1 MKLLG
6 IDYGEAKIGLAI
18 ADDTTKM
25 AVPFKIFKEKDF
37 DKQLDLIVR
46 VVKDESIDLIV
57 IGLPM
62 SLSQNETEQTEHTKV
77 FIDALK
83 ARDIDLVTE
92 DERLSSKAAQS
103 LGIKEDDAVA
113 AMQILQ
119 TYIDRRD
126 N

>member
-25 AVPFKIFKEKDF
+25 AVPFKIVKEKELS
-37 DKQLDLIVR
+37 KQVDLII
-46 VVKDESIDLIV
+46 ETIAAEEIDLVI

-62 SLSQNETEQTEHTKV
+62 SLQQNVTEQTEHTKI

-83 ARDIDLVTE
+83 AKGVSVEIE

-119 TYIDRRD
+119 TYIDR

>member
-1 MKLLG
+1 MRLLG

-18 ADDTTKM
+18 GDDITKM
-25 AVPFKIFKEKDF
+25 ALPFKILKESDMA
-37 DKQLDLIVR
+37 KQVELIDQTIKV
-46 VVKDESIDLIV
+46 ESIDLIV

-62 SLSQNETEQTEHTKV
+62 SLQQNITEQTEHTQI
-77 FIDALK
+77 FIKALK
-83 ARDIDLVTE
+83 DRGIEVELE

-119 TYIDRRD
+119 TYIDRH
-126 N
+126 

>member
-25 AVPFKIFKEKDF
+25 AVPFKIVKEKELSR
-37 DKQLDLIVR
+37 QVDLII
-46 VVKDESIDLIV
+46 ETIAAEEIDLVI

-62 SLSQNETEQTEHTKV
+62 SLQQNVTEQTEHTKI

-83 ARDIDLVTE
+83 TKGVSVEVE

-119 TYIDRRD
+119 TYIDR

>member
-1 MKLLG
+1 MRILG
-6 IDYGEAKIGLAI
+6 IDYGMAKIGLAI
-18 ADDTTKM
+18 ADGDM
-25 AVPFKIFKEKDF
+25 AVPFKIIKETDF
-37 DKQLDLIVR
+37 NKQLDLIIEII
-46 VVKDESIDLIV
+46 KSENIDKVV

-62 SLSQNETEQTEHTKV
+62 SLKQNETQQTEHTQT

-83 ARDIDLVTE
+83 QKGVDIVTA

-119 TYIDRRD
+119 TYIDRH
-126 N
+126 

>member
-6 IDYGEAKIGLAI
+6 IDYGLAKIGLAL

-25 AVPFKIFKEKDF
+25 AIPVKILKETDLNKQVDF
-37 DKQLDLIVR
+37 IQEYIKNEEIGL
-46 VVKDESIDLIV
+46 VVV
-57 IGLPM
+57 GLPM
-62 SLSQNETEQTEHTKV
+62 SLQQNETEQTGHTRK
-77 FIDALK
+77 FITALQEK
-83 ARDIDLVTE
+83 GIEVQLE
-92 DERLSSKAAQS
+92 DERLSSKAAQK

-119 TYIDRRD
+119 TYIDR

>member
-1 MKLLG
+1 MRLLG

-18 ADDTTKM
+18 GDDITKM
-25 AVPFKIFKEKDF
+25 ALPFKILKESDMA
-37 DKQLDLIVR
+37 KQVELINQTIKV
-46 VVKDESIDLIV
+46 ESIDLIV

-62 SLSQNETEQTEHTKV
+62 SLQQNITEQTEHTQI
-77 FIDALK
+77 FIKALK
-83 ARDIDLVTE
+83 DRGIEVELE

-119 TYIDRRD
+119 TYIDRH
-126 N
+126 